1 MSTTIYNEE
10 CFAFYQ
16 HRMDQLIPLNRWDYV
31 DEKGKERGK
40 SPRDTDWRS
49 KGYSSAAITNA
60 IESGNNLGFRL
71 SDRDLVVDM
80 DPRNM
85 EVSLVDATR
94 TLIDDFGMDLD
105 AAPAVSTGSGGLHFY
120 FTIPESWVGVR
131 LLNEMNDLPGVE
143 FKVVGRQVV
152 AAGSRHPNGTQYNP
166 WDGRSLGAIPEASA
180 VLLTAIRK
188 PDVDPSRLDTE
199 VSCEQLAEM
208 LACLDPTD
216 YGSNEVWLRLAMS
229 CHAATGGLGVEEFVA
244 WSIQDPYYSDDA
256 EVIRDRWESFKGDG
270 ITAGTLFKELIDAG
284 HGEMIRETPQDA
296 FDGGFSEADQEQLRR
311 SAEAARK
318 QSETRAVFECQK
330 DGRPKRTVDNTK
342 IAINALGIVARRNLL
357 TDTNFIE
364 GDLSIL
370 THYYPDA
377 SGQVDDDF
385 LHGVRSAITANFYF
399 EPSLAQVSEA
409 LSALSLLKPYHPI
422 REYLDDLEWDGNDRL
437 SDFFT
442 RYCGAP
448 ASTYATGV
456 AEIFFKAAVGRV
468 YRPGIKFDTMVVLE
482 GTQGCG
488 KSTLVQILGGE
499 HALEGLPN
507 KSDLNHKDVIQAIQG
522 HWLVEIEELAAMR
535 KTDVDSMKAFLSRTS
550 DKARFAYAREAKEY
564 PRQCVF
570 VGTTNDAQYLLD
582 STGNRRFLP
591 IAVETVYLQ
600 QLAEDR
606 DQIWA
611 QATAMWRQRPTPQ
624 ALMLPEMLWNN
635 AREEQSARRLHDPV
649 ESKLMLVLATAEENQ
664 QDFLSIDD
672 LMEKVFSK
680 MPGQGDQSDVRRLTR
695 AIQAIGDSTK
705 WRNGRRQ
712 IGGQI
717 IKGVE
722 KR

>member
-1 MSTTIYNEE
+1 MSATIYNEE

-16 HRMDQLIPLNRWDYV
+16 RRMDQLIPLNRWDYI
-31 DEKGKERGK
+31 DEKGKVRGK

-49 KGYSSAAITNA
+49 KQYSSAAITNA
-60 IESGNNLGFRL
+60 IESGSNLGFRL
-71 SDRDLVVDM
+71 SERDLVVDM

-85 EVSLVDATR
+85 EVSLEDA
-94 TLIDDFGMDLD
+94 IDYLSKEFGMDMES
-105 AAPAVSTGSGGLHFY
+105 APAVVTGSGGLHFY
-120 FTIPESWVGVR
+120 FSIPEAWVGVR
-131 LLNEMNDLPGVE
+131 LMNEMEKLPGVE
-143 FKVVGRQVV
+143 FKGVGRQVV
-152 AAGSRHPNGTQYNP
+152 AAGSRHPNGSQYDPGEGNTL
-166 WDGRSLGAIPEASA
+166 DSMPEASTI
-180 VLLTAIRK
+180 LLTALRK
-188 PDVDPSRLDTE
+188 PELETSAVE
-199 VSCEQLAEM
+199 VEISCEQLAEM
-208 LACLDPTD
+208 LSCLDPTN
-216 YGSNEVWLRLAMS
+216 YASNDSWLKMAMS
-229 CHAATGGLGVEEFVA
+229 CHSATGGLGVEEFIA
-244 WSIQDPYYSDDA
+244 WSILDPYYADDA
-256 EVIRDRWESFKGDG
+256 EVIRDRWESFRGNG
-270 ITAGTLFKELIDAG
+270 ITAATLFRELVNAG
-284 HGEMIRETPQDA
+284 HGDLIRENPEKA
-296 FDGGFSEADQEQLRR
+296 FTVSLSESDQEQLRK

-318 QSETRAVFECQK
+318 QADTHAVFECAR

-342 IAINALGIVARRNLL
+342 IAIKALGIVARRNLL

-422 REYLDDLEWDGNDRL
+422 REYLDDLEWDGNDRI

-448 ASTYATGV
+448 PSMYATGV

-488 KSTLVQILGGE
+488 KSSLVRILGGE

-507 KSDLNHKDVIQAIQG
+507 KSDLNHKDVIQSIQG
-522 HWLVEIEELAAMR
+522 HWIVEIEELAAMR

-570 VGTTNDAQYLLD
+570 IGTTNDAQYLLD

-591 IAVETVYLQ
+591 IAVESIHLQ
-600 QLAEDR
+600 QLKDDR

-611 QATAMWRQRPTPQ
+611 QAMTMWRRRPTPQ
-624 ALMLPEMLWNN
+624 ALMLPESLWNN
-635 AREEQSARRLHDPV
+635 AREEQAARRLHDPV
-649 ESKLMLVLATAEENQ
+649 ESKLLMVLANAEENGL
-664 QDFLSIDD
+664 DFLSIDD

-695 AIQAIGDSTK
+695 AIQAISDTSN
-705 WRNGRRQ
+705 WRNGRKQ
-712 IGGQI
+712 VGEQI
-717 IKGVE
+717 IKGVQ

>member
-16 HRMDQLIPLNRWDYV
+16 HRMGQLIPLNRWDYV
-31 DEKGKERGK
+31 DVKGRERGK

-49 KGYSSAAITNA
+49 KMYSSAAITNA

-71 SDRDLVVDM
+71 SERDLVVDM

-85 EVSLVDATR
+85 EVSLGVAASI
-94 TLIDDFGMDLD
+94 LAEDFGMDMSS
-105 AAPAVSTGSGGLHFY
+105 APAVTTGSGGLHYY

-131 LLNEMNDLPGVE
+131 LLNEMVGLPGVE
-143 FKVVGRQVV
+143 FKGEGRQVV
-152 AAGSRHPNGTQYNP
+152 AAGSRHPNGTQYCPLEGN
-166 WDGRSLGAIPEASA
+166 SLESIPEVSV
-180 VLLTAIRK
+180 VLLTATRK
-188 PDVDPSRLDTE
+188 PEVDPSRLDGE
-199 VSCEQLAEM
+199 VSGEQLLEM
-208 LACLDPTD
+208 LACLDPTN
-216 YGSNEVWLRLAMS
+216 YASNDAWLRLAMS

-244 WSIQDPYYSDDA
+244 WSVQDPYYSDDA

-284 HGEMIRETPQDA
+284 HGDVIRETPQDA
-296 FDGGFSEADQEQLRR
+296 FSGGFSSSDQDQMRR
-311 SAEAARK
+311 SAEAAQQ

-342 IAINALGIVARRNLL
+342 IAINSLGMIARRNLL

-364 GDLSIL
+364 GDLSLL

-377 SGQVDDDF
+377 SAQVDDDL
-385 LHGVRSAITANFYF
+385 LHGVRSAITANFHF

-448 ASTYATGV
+448 ASMYATGV

-507 KSDLNHKDVIQAIQG
+507 KSDLNHKDVIQSIQG

-570 VGTTNDAQYLLD
+570 IGTTNDAQYLLD

-591 IAVETVYLQ
+591 VAVETVYLQ
-600 QLAEDR
+600 QLTEDR

-611 QATAMWRQRPTPQ
+611 QATAMWQRRPTPQ
-624 ALMLPEMLWNN
+624 ALMLPETLWDS
-635 AREEQSARRLHDPV
+635 AREEQAARRLHDPV
-649 ESKLMLVLATAEENQ
+649 ESKLLLVLATAEQNGQE
-664 QDFLSIDD
+664 FLSIDD

-695 AIQAIGDSTK
+695 AIQAIGDSTT
-705 WRNGRRQ
+705 WRNGRKQ
-712 IGGQI
+712 VGGQI